1 MIYSYLITID
11 ADVGG
16 GEREVG
22 AGEQKDIDA
31 GEQRDADA
39 AGEQRDGGGEE
50 RDGGG
55 SEEEKEVDSD
65 EWFTDFSCMMN
76 EVLTELRG
84 LCSYVGECFDSLDT
98 RFAPAWIFASHSLKR
113 MQVTF
118 VRVSIFHHH
127 LRLLRLQFLIICL

>member
-1 MIYSYLITID
+1 MIYFYLITID

-39 AGEQRDGGGEE
+39 VEQRRVGEQRDADAGEQ

-55 SEEEKEVDSD
+55 SEEEKEIDSD
-65 EWFTDFSCMMN
+65 EWFTDFSCMRN
-76 EVLTELRG
+76 EVEVETDGYHSEELKIPI
-84 LCSYVGECFDSLDT
+84 SSDDEDEDVEVY
-98 RFAPAWIFASHSLKR
+98 P
-113 MQVTF
+113 
-118 VRVSIFHHH
+118 
-127 LRLLRLQFLIICL
+127 